1 MALIH
6 ISISS
11 IFVST
16 IYVAG
21 GSEDVD
27 LPDIKSNVLAELVD
41 EITTV
46 EDGKVKIRADGR
58 VSVVGQARKR
68 KLPGGGGD
76 SGGGT
81 GAKQKKDKKV
91 EKQNKKQEKHN
102 EKQDNNDDKDDDEE
116 EEEASEDEDSDVND
130 VNKSKK
136 GKENEA
142 QKESDEEE
150 DADSSDDD
158 EDSSSYEDAVE
169 ELAPVVTPKGKK
181 NNKSVGKANVQT
193 AKPVTGAKSNG
204 SKVADNKTKAKSDT
218 ELVSPKR
225 TRASVGKSNDVQK
238 KQAGKISE
246 KKAKDIKKNMVGKGK
261 KARKV

>member
-1 MALIH
+1 VALIH

-76 SGGGT
+76 GGGGT
-81 GAKQKKDKKV
+81 GAKQKKKDKKL
-91 EKQNKKQEKHN
+91 EKQNKKQEKQN
-102 EKQDNNDDKDDDEE
+102 EKQDKIDDKDDDEEE

-130 VNKSKK
+130 VNKSKT

-142 QKESDEEE
+142 EKESDEEE

-169 ELAPVVTPKGKK
+169 ELALVVTPKGKK

-193 AKPVTGAKSNG
+193 AKPVTGAKSKG
-204 SKVADNKTKAKSDT
+204 STVADNKTKAKSDT

-225 TRASVGKSNDVQK
+225 TRASVGKK
-238 KQAGKISE
+238 KQAGNNSE